1 MVAEE
6 TISDDDD
13 TNVVKEQPSS
23 CEGPKNSV
31 LCLIMKTK
39 IFFFFSLD
47 MFGNVL
53 NNLCPCLCRM
63 DFLWEVTDQKRGTN
77 S

>member
-23 CEGPKNSV
+23 CEGPKNRL

-39 IFFFFSLD
+39 IKICFSSD
-47 MFGNVL
+47 MFSDVL
-53 NNLCPCLCRM
+53 NNLCP
-63 DFLWEVTDQKRGTN
+63 
-77 S
+77 

>member
-23 CEGPKNSV
+23 CEGPKNSL

-39 IFFFFSLD
+39 IKICFSSD
-47 MFGNVL
+47 MFSDVL
-53 NNLCPCLCRM
+53 NNLCP
-63 DFLWEVTDQKRGTN
+63 
-77 S
+77 

>member
-13 TNVVKEQPSS
+13 TDVVKEQPSS
-23 CEGPKNSV
+23 CEGPKNSL

-39 IFFFFSLD
+39 IKICFSSD
-47 MFGNVL
+47 MFSDVL
-53 NNLCPCLCRM
+53 NNLCP
-63 DFLWEVTDQKRGTN
+63 
-77 S
+77 

>member
-13 TNVVKEQPSS
+13 IDVVKEQPSS
-23 CEGPKNSV
+23 CEGPKNSL

-39 IFFFFSLD
+39 IKICFSTD
-47 MFGNVL
+47 MFGDVL
-53 NNLCPCLCRM
+53 NNLCP
-63 DFLWEVTDQKRGTN
+63 
-77 S
+77 